1 MKTGRRGHRALSDEF
16 QQAEGTQMIEY
27 VRALRPR
34 NLTVLRA
41 PERLEYGFV
50 RIRGHLVLSSCAAMT
65 ASLAGGQRPLAA
77 PTKRGMPRIQSQ
89 CRVAAKD
96 RNTQPPLALGA
107 AFLFQAP
114 VCTHADRALYRK
126 SADAFLETR

>member
-1 MKTGRRGHRALSDEF
+1 
-16 QQAEGTQMIEY
+16 
-27 VRALRPR
+27 
-34 NLTVLRA
+34 
-41 PERLEYGFV
+41 
-50 RIRGHLVLSSCAAMT
+50 MT

-126 SADAFLETR
+126 SADAFLETRWRSGLSRKLYVTPIKLVLL